1 MKRFLNDTRERIVKV
16 EGAERC
22 PFGLVFR
29 QLDRESFLWN
39 FLSFF
44 HRDIISTFE
53 PENQQ
58 VGESPDPRALVI
70 KFKFYKMNN
79 IQIFNHEMFGE
90 IRTMTDERGETFF
103 VGKDIAEALGYA
115 KSRNA
120 LAAHVD
126 AEDKKDALIQGPLG
140 GTQTMTVIN
149 ESGFYALVLSSKLPQ
164 AKAFKRWVT
173 SEVLPQIRKTGAYV
187 SQKKQIENLIRH
199 IEELEPKAEYCDEV
213 LESVSCFTTTQI
225 AKELSMT
232 VHDLTRL
239 LEQRKVM
246 YKQSGQWMLYADYAR
261 KGYAKSRTHTH
272 YDAEGDLHTR
282 TYLVWTE
289 EGRRF
294 IHRICS
300 DEEIMIPFMFSVTI
314 TD

>member
-1 MKRFLNDTRERIVKV
+1 MQAIFFISNFD
-16 EGAERC
+16 
-22 PFGLVFR
+22 
-29 QLDRESFLWN
+29 DRK
-39 FLSFF
+39 
-44 HRDIISTFE
+44 
-53 PENQQ
+53 PQ
-58 VGESPDPRALVI
+58 VGESPDPRTQAITFKTI
-70 KFKFYKMNN
+70 KMKE
-79 IQIFNHEMFGE
+79 IQIFNHELFGE

-103 VGKDIAEALGYA
+103 VGKDIAEALGY
-115 KSRNA
+115 RNTRDA
-120 LAAHVD
+120 LFKHVD
-126 AEDKKDALIQGPLG
+126 DEDKTTVAIRDTGSNYKS
-140 GTQTMTVIN
+140 QTVVIN

-187 SQKKQIENLIRH
+187 SQKKQIENLTHH
-199 IEELEPKAEYCDEV
+199 IEELEPKADYCDEV

-232 VHDLTRL
+232 VSDLTRL

-261 KGYAKSRTHTH
+261 KGYAKSRTHKH
-272 YDAEGDLHTR
+272 YDAEGELHTR

-294 IHRICS
+294 IHWICS
-300 DEEIMIPFMFSVTI
+300 DEEMMIPFLFSVTI

>member
-1 MKRFLNDTRERIVKV
+1 MN
-16 EGAERC
+16 
-22 PFGLVFR
+22 
-29 QLDRESFLWN
+29 
-39 FLSFF
+39 
-44 HRDIISTFE
+44 
-53 PENQQ
+53 
-58 VGESPDPRALVI
+58 ALRT
-70 KFKFYKMNN
+70 
-79 IQIFNHEMFGE
+79 FNHEMFGQV
-90 IRTMTDERGETFF
+90 RTMTNDRGETFF
-103 VGKDIAEALGYA
+103 VGKDVAEALGYKNTA
-115 KSRNA
+115 DAIIK
-120 LAAHVD
+120 HVD
-126 AEDKKDALIQGPLG
+126 KEDRSTIAIRDSAYE
-140 GTQTMTVIN
+140 TRAVVIN
-149 ESGFYALVLSSKLPQ
+149 ESGLYSLILSSKLEQ

-187 SQKKQIENLIRH
+187 SQKKQIENLTRH

-294 IHRICS
+294 IHWLCS
-300 DEEIMIPFMFSVTI
+300 DEEIVIPFLLSVTT